1 MGICSPWEFTWNWR
15 DREAKRTWFCQDS
28 AAGLQTGGGMAR
40 DDSMLGYISKCC
52 SQQHRPGD
60 HVMVMHSYISMNKSW
75 NQLIR
80 ARSQIPLSAPLEAE
94 SLSRKAQACLRA
106 REKNRRASENRF
118 SLKCHELKQLS
129 WRQIEQVKKKN
140 EPAVAPADDLHG
152 III

>member
-1 MGICSPWEFTWNWR
+1 MKTLISVWVKRPSVFVGVGVGGYFVFNSSGKWAFVPPESLLGTEGTGKL
-15 DREAKRTWFCQDS
+15 RERGFVRTQ
-28 AAGLQTGGGMAR
+28 LQACRWGGGMAR

-106 REKNRRASENRF
+106 REKNRRASEWDSPLN
-118 SLKCHELKQLS
+118 
-129 WRQIEQVKKKN
+129 VVN
-140 EPAVAPADDLHG
+140 
-152 III
+152 